1 METLPIQ
8 NWSPCWVNNKHWT
21 SFDLVGWEAGLE
33 DMMLVPNN
41 TIFNNTEVE
50 ETIVESPFDFF
61 STFANALVSICAL
74 LLQISRLFP

>member
-61 STFANALVSICAL
+61 NLCKCTCQHLCA
-74 LLQISRLFP
+74 IATN